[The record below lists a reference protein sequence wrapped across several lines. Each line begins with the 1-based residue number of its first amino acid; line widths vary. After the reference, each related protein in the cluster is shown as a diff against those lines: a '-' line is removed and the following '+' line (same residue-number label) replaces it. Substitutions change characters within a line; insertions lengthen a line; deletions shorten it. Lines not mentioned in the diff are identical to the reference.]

1 MRMNRIVSL
10 AAVLV
15 LALVAGA
22 PGTVAQAQQPD
33 LTGTWNMDAE
43 VNLPVEQPALQDG
56 AASKGVVQEPDCI
69 YQGRAEITD
78 NGGQLSGQVDLV
90 LVEGLEDCPVEMM
103 ATLQDAT
110 ASTGE
115 AMGSLMVSG
124 VLDGGQMFGTA
135 SFSGSI
141 STNPGGSGTLSVSS
155 GPFAGGSGGW
165 MVQLQQSVLE
175 IPTVSAV
182 GLVLLTV
189 LILASGTLVLRHVA
203 SA

>member
-10 AAVLV
+10 AAVLI

-43 VNLPVEQPALQDG
+43 VNLPVDQPALQG
-56 AASKGVVQEPDCI
+56 EAASKGVVQEPDCI
-69 YQGRAEITD
+69 YQGRAQITD
-78 NGGQLSGQVDLV
+78 DGGQLSGQVDLV
-90 LVEGLEDCPVEMM
+90 LVEGLEGCPMEMM
-103 ATLQDAT
+103 ATLSGGTQ
-110 ASTGE
+110 TGE
-115 AMGSLMVSG
+115 AVGSVLVSG
-124 VLDGGQMFGTA
+124 TLDGGEAFGMA
-135 SFSGSI
+135 SFTGSI

-182 GLVLLTV
+182 GLLLLTV
-189 LILASGTLVLRHVA
+189 LILSAGTLVLRHVT